1 MKKIGQVIG
10 VVLVLMFSSF
20 PLTTAWAGEDIAA
33 LRAKAEAGDANAQ
46 TRLGVLYETG
56 DGVPKDYGKAAHWY
70 RLAANQGVAEAQA
83 SLGFLYD
90 EGWGVQQDYGKAAHW
105 YRLAA
110 NQGND
115 HAELYLGTLYY
126 YGRGVPQN
134 YARAYK
140 WWILAKAAGNK
151 YASKDLDLLM
161 PQMTKEQIAEGQRLA
176 EEWMAMKNGSAPS
189 AKART
194 NPFP

>member
-56 DGVPKDYGKAAHWY
+56 DGVPK
-70 RLAANQGVAEAQA
+70 
-83 SLGFLYD
+83 
-90 EGWGVQQDYGKAAHW
+90 DYGKAAHW